1 MDGASLAM
9 KNDVSLIVHNLTIT
23 VVVVKSRFFL

>member
-1 MDGASLAM
+1 MDGASLTM
-9 KNDVSLIVHNLTIT
+9 KNDVSLIVHNLTII